1 MAGER
6 TVRRSTNGAA
16 RPRLSGLS
24 AGAAIAGQGG
34 AAGVFEDPMSRVLG
48 MDASVTGVA
57 AWFRFGSG
65 GTILMVALMALVSV
79 VAWVHRSEAQVAEAP
94 SEVDIMREEAP
105 PPPPPP
111 PQEEPE
117 HKAEPAPP
125 PKAMPHEAPPPPPP
139 APAQA
144 GKVLTAEPD
153 PNEPVDLTGNTIVT
167 GNADAYAGGSTTANG
182 TSATA
187 VRGLASP
194 KGVVGGT
201 GAPTAAPAPVGPD
214 RSHAAVLGG
223 GKEWQC
229 PFPPEADAAQVDEA
243 QVMLE
248 VQIRPDGSA
257 GSVTVLKDPGYSF
270 GREARNCAL
279 RQHHTAATD
288 HDGNPI
294 ASTIKVKVKFSR

>member
-6 TVRRSTNGAA
+6 AARGSTNGAA
-16 RPRLSGLS
+16 ALAGQ
-24 AGAAIAGQGG
+24 AGAAGLYD
-34 AAGVFEDPMSRVLG
+34 DPMSRVLG
-48 MDASVTGVA
+48 MDASVTGLA

-65 GTILMVALMALVSV
+65 GTILMVALMSLVSV
-79 VAWVHRSEAQVAEAP
+79 VAWVHRVQAQNEEPP

-111 PQEEPE
+111 QEEPE
-117 HKAEPAPP
+117 HKAESAPP
-125 PKAMPHEAPPPPPP
+125 PRAVPHEAPPPPPP

-167 GNADAYAGGSTTANG
+167 GSADAYAGGTTTANG

-194 KGVVGGT
+194 KGVAGGT
-201 GAPTAAPAPVGPD
+201 GALTAAPATVGPD

-223 GKEWQC
+223 GKEWNC
-229 PFPPEADAAQVDEA
+229 PFPPEADAAQVDDA
-243 QVMLE
+243 RVMLE
-248 VQIRPDGSA
+248 VQIRADGSA
-257 GSVTVLKDPGYSF
+257 GSVTVLKDAGYSF
-270 GREARNCAL
+270 GREARTCAL
-279 RQHHTAATD
+279 RQHHTPATD

-294 ASTIKVKVKFSR
+294 ASTIKVSVHFSR